1 MEETKNYTT
10 QALASVAYQ
19 ISTLASSFMA
29 LLDVQSNQL
38 AEMESSVNH
47 LAQVCDVT
55 LFDIRLPLAASIIS
69 VPVVSGYCV

>member
-1 MEETKNYTT
+1 
-10 QALASVAYQ
+10 
-19 ISTLASSFMA
+19 MA

-55 LFDIRLPLAASIIS
+55 LFDIRLQLAASSKILYN
-69 VPVVSGYCV
+69 VSSSG